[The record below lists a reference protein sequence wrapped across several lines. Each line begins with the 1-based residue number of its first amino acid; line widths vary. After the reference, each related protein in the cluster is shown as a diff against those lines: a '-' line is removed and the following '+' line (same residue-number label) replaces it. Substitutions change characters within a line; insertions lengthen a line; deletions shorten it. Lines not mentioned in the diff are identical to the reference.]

1 MNSELN
7 IMVKKLII
15 RSALIIAVCS
25 SIVAQSAYTP
35 EKGSAER
42 TAILNAL
49 RIPVERALKQ
59 KIVFAADHFKVQG
72 NWAYLSGAPQNAAGG
87 RPNYRNTKYSD
98 AVDSGA
104 FDHNFFALLKKSG
117 GKWKV
122 TRYAIGCTDVCY
134 ADWPSEFKAPKAIF
148 PYTGE

>member
-1 MNSELN
+1 MLQ
-7 IMVKKLII
+7 KLII
-15 RSALIIAVCS
+15 YSALIIAACS

-49 RIPVERALKQ
+49 RIPVERDLKQ
-59 KIVFAADHFKVQG
+59 KIVFAADHFKMQG
-72 NWAYLSGAPQNAAGG
+72 NWAYLSGAPQALNGG
-87 RPNYRNTKYSD
+87 RPNYRNTKYWD
-98 AVDSGA
+98 AVDSDA
-104 FDHNFFALLKKSG
+104 FDHNFFALLKKAG

-122 TRYAIGCTDVCY
+122 TVYAIGCTDVCY

-148 PYTGE
+148 PYMGQ

>member
-1 MNSELN
+1 MF
-7 IMVKKLII
+7 KKLII
-15 RSALIIAVCS
+15 YLAVVIAAYS

-35 EKGSAER
+35 EKGSTER

-49 RIPVERALKQ
+49 RIPVERDLKQ

-72 NWAYLSGAPQNAAGG
+72 NWAYLSGAPQTSSGG
-87 RPNYRNTKYSD
+87 RPNYRNTKYRD
-98 AVDSGA
+98 AVDSEA
-104 FDHNFFALLKKSG
+104 FDHNFFALLKKTG

-122 TRYAIGCTDVCY
+122 TVYAIGCTDVCF

-148 PYTGE
+148 PYMGE